1 MNREINL
8 QKLKVL
14 FVYALMGVVIAYEW
28 HFVYS
33 GIMSLPVLNGTI
45 IAVFVVGNLIVWKS
59 LFSLTNE
66 TAVLRLISESFKDT
80 HSGTVDD
87 DVLAARR
94 QRCLQKGTV
103 IRRPVLLGSAFDI
116 LMDEFWRG
124 RSLRFRLDTVQMLLA
139 TVEHKMGRERGL
151 IGYVAGLAIFLG
163 LIGTFVGLMEM
174 VHSVGGI
181 IGSLAGANASPES
194 IQNLIKALQ
203 APLTG
208 MAQGFSASLFGLFAS
223 LVLGLIGR
231 FANSANYSVK
241 EHFESWLTSVS
252 QLEQT
257 RQGEG
262 RGRSE
267 APSSQPSPA
276 PIRSAIPD
284 TIAPA
289 LARAADAQLAQAREL
304 ERLTAR
310 FEAVAINH
318 GALQEILRRTDL
330 MADEMNRLRQG
341 VSQDHAVL
349 RAFTEDG
356 LTSLRQIAGEQKAE
370 TGALQSQ
377 MEALRASFDSRFE
390 TTERRFSELNET
402 QRRSQAQFDASLQEA
417 ARARDAFAA
426 DMTGRQADLVAGLR
440 RMEAQLAMAPD
451 PTLIG
456 ASLRGVLVEGFGD
469 VARRLEDAAQA
480 AVHTAM
486 ATRAAAD
493 ETHAIGEI
501 REMTRMLETS
511 LAHGLSDVAQ
521 SFRHT
526 LDLYAGLMRQAQ
538 THNTQEA
545 RTDMPARDVG

>member
-1 MNREINL
+1 MNREITL
-8 QKLKVL
+8 QKFKVL
-14 FVYALMGVVIAYEW
+14 FVYALMTGVIAYEW
-28 HFVYS
+28 HFVHS
-33 GIMSLPVLNGTI
+33 GILSLPVLNGTI
-45 IAVFVVGNLIVWKS
+45 IATFLIGNLIVWKS
-59 LFSLTNE
+59 LLSLRNE
-66 TAVLRLISESFKDT
+66 TAILRLITESFKDT
-80 HSGTVDD
+80 HSGVVDD
-87 DVLAARR
+87 EVLAARR
-94 QRCLQKGTV
+94 QRCLQKGIV
-103 IRRPVLLGSAFDI
+103 IKRPVLLGPAFDI

-139 TVEHKMGRERGL
+139 TVEHKMARERGL

-241 EHFESWLTSVS
+241 EQFESWLTSVS
-252 QLEQT
+252 QLEQA

-262 RGRSE
+262 RDRSSAS
-267 APSSQPSPA
+267 APLPTAPA
-276 PIRSAIPD
+276 VQVAAPD
-284 TIAPA
+284 VLAPA

-304 ERLTAR
+304 ERLAER

-318 GALQEILRRTDL
+318 GALQEVLRRTDL
-330 MADEMNRLRQG
+330 MADEMGRLRQS
-341 VSQDHAVL
+341 VAQDQAVL

-356 LTSLRQIAGEQKAE
+356 FASLRQIAGEQKAE
-370 TGALQSQ
+370 TGAVQSQ
-377 MEALRASFDSRFE
+377 LEGLRASFDARFE
-390 TTERRFSELNET
+390 VTERRFGELSEA
-402 QRRSQAQFDASLQEA
+402 QRQSHVQFDASLQDA
-417 ARARDAFAA
+417 KRARDAFAA
-426 DMTGRQADLVAGLR
+426 DMAGRQADLVAGLR
-440 RMEAQLAMAPD
+440 RMEAQIAMAPD

-456 ASLRGVLVEGFGD
+456 SSLRGVLVEGFAD
-469 VARRLEDAAQA
+469 IARRLEDATQA
-480 AVHTAM
+480 AVQTAVT
-486 ATRAAAD
+486 TRASAD
-493 ETHAIGEI
+493 EAGAITEI
-501 REMTRMLETS
+501 REMTRMLESS

-538 THNTQEA
+538 TQQPHRESHEA
-545 RTDMPARDVG
+545 RARDAG

>member
-14 FVYALMGVVIAYEW
+14 FVYALMAGVIAYEW
-28 HFVYS
+28 HFVKA
-33 GIMSLPVLNGTI
+33 GIVALPVLNSTI
-45 IAVFVVGNLIVWKS
+45 IITFLVGNIFVWKS
-59 LFSLTNE
+59 LFSLNNE
-66 TAVLRLISESFKDT
+66 TAVLRLIAESYKDT
-80 HSGTVDD
+80 HSGAVDD
-87 DVLAARR
+87 DMLAARR
-94 QRCLQKGTV
+94 QRCLQKGIV
-103 IRRPVLLGSAFDI
+103 LRRPVLLGPAFDI

-139 TVEHKMGRERGL
+139 TVEHKMSRERGL
-151 IGYVAGLAIFLG
+151 VGYISGLAIFLG

-181 IGSLAGANASPES
+181 IGSLAGANASPDS

-223 LVLGLIGR
+223 LVITLIGR

-241 EHFESWLTSVS
+241 EQFESWLTSVS

-257 RQGEG
+257 RQTEG
-262 RGRSE
+262 GSRSE
-267 APSSQPSPA
+267 TDAPSAVLPH
-276 PIRSAIPD
+276 RIPMPD
-284 TIAPA
+284 AVAPA
-289 LARAADAQLAQAREL
+289 LARAADAQMAQAREL
-304 ERLTAR
+304 ERLAER

-318 GALQEILRRTDL
+318 GALQEVLRRTDI
-330 MADEMNRLRQG
+330 MADETKRLRQTL
-341 VSQDHAVL
+341 SQEQAVL

-356 LTSLRQIAGEQKAE
+356 FTSLRQIAGEQKAE

-377 MEALRASFDSRFE
+377 IEALRASFDSRFDAS
-390 TTERRFSELNET
+390 ERRFSELSDA
-402 QRRSQAQFDASLQEA
+402 QRRTHAQFDASLQDA
-417 ARARDAFAA
+417 AQARDAFAA
-426 DMTGRQADLVAGLR
+426 DMAGRQADLVAGLR

-456 ASLRGVLVEGFGD
+456 SSLRGILIEGFAD
-469 VARRLEDAAQA
+469 VAQRLEDATQA
-480 AVHTAM
+480 AVQA
-486 ATRAAAD
+486 AVVTRSTTD
-493 ETHAIGEI
+493 ESGAIAEI
-501 REMTRMLETS
+501 RAMTQMLESS

-538 THNTQEA
+538 DVQKGPV
-545 RTDMPARDVG
+545 DMRARDAG